1 MLTLYFLYNNTKEKY
16 MTDKTIEIKEKIKDL
31 MKKRNMSIYQLAL
44 KSGVSEACIRNWYSK
59 RNYAPNLEPLQKVA
73 NALDIPFAQL
83 FISENE
89 KIYPID
95 KPTKKLLDDYFS
107 LDVERRQLV
116 ADLIKQM
123 KKNQ

>member
-1 MLTLYFLYNNTKEKY
+1 

-31 MKKRNMSIYQLAL
+31 MKKKNMSIYQLAL

-83 FISENE
+83 FIGENE
-89 KIYPID
+89 KLYPID

>member
-1 MLTLYFLYNNTKEKY
+1 
-16 MTDKTIEIKEKIKDL
+16 MTDKTIEIKDKIKEL
-31 MKKRNMSIYQLAL
+31 MKIKNMTIYQLSL

-73 NALDIPFAQL
+73 TALDIPFAQL
-83 FISENE
+83 FIGNDE
-89 KIYPID
+89 KLYPLD
-95 KPTKKLLDDYFS
+95 KTTKKLLDDYFS
-107 LDVERRQLV
+107 LDVEKRQLV

>member
-1 MLTLYFLYNNTKEKY
+1 MC
-16 MTDKTIEIKEKIKDL
+16 MTDKTIKIKQRIKDL
-31 MKKRNMSIYQLAL
+31 LKSKNMTIYQLSL

-59 RNYAPNLEPLQKVA
+59 RNYTPNLEPLQKVA
-73 NALDIPFAQL
+73 NALEIPFAQL
-83 FISENE
+83 FVSEDE
-89 KIYPID
+89 KLYPLD
-95 KPTKKLLDDYFS
+95 KPTKKLLDDYYS

>member
-1 MLTLYFLYNNTKEKY
+1 
-16 MTDKTIEIKEKIKDL
+16 MTDKTIEIKQKIKDL
-31 MKKRNMSIYQLAL
+31 MKKKNMTIYQLAL

-73 NALDIPFAQL
+73 TALDIPFAQL
-83 FISENE
+83 FIGEDE
-89 KIYPID
+89 KLYPLD

-107 LDVERRQLV
+107 LEPDKRQLV

-123 KKNQ
+123 KKN

>member
-1 MLTLYFLYNNTKEKY
+1 

-59 RNYAPNLEPLQKVA
+59 RNYSPNLEPLQKVA

-83 FISENE
+83 FIGENE
-89 KIYPID
+89 KLYPID

>member
-1 MLTLYFLYNNTKEKY
+1 MY
-16 MTDKTIEIKEKIKDL
+16 MTDKTIEIKQRIKDL
-31 MKKRNMSIYQLAL
+31 LKKKNMTIYQLAL

-73 NALDIPFAQL
+73 NALEIPFAQL
-83 FISENE
+83 FVSEDE
-89 KIYPID
+89 KLYPLD
-95 KPTKKLLDDYFS
+95 KSTKDLLDDYFS